1 MTVLIAGGGIG
12 GLTLALS
19 LHQIGIPAKVFESV
33 PVLKPLG
40 VGINVL
46 PHAVREL
53 IELGLLDQLNASG
66 VRTKELAFFSK
77 HGKPIWSEPRGLEAG
92 YKWPQFSIHR
102 GTLQQILLDAAT
114 ERLGADN
121 ILTSHHL
128 ADWSETSDSIRAD
141 FIDKATG
148 KPAGSYDGR
157 LLIAAD
163 GIHSAIREKLY
174 PQEGP
179 PIWNGRILW
188 RGITTSD
195 AFLSGR
201 TMIMAGH
208 EILKFVCYP
217 ISKEPDA
224 GGKFQI
230 NWVAERHMPPT
241 YQWRREDYN
250 RAANL
255 EEFLPWFADW
265 KFDWLDVP
273 GLIRNCPHAY
283 EYPLVDRDP
292 VDRWTF
298 GNVTLMGDAAHPMYP
313 IGSNGASQAILDA
326 RTITREILAHGPTR
340 TALAAYEA
348 ERRPATTELVKL
360 NRRNGPEQVMQM
372 VEERAPDGFKVVTD
386 VLSQRELEDI
396 AANYKRVAGFQVDG
410 LNAKPPIV
418 QARNPSS
425 RASSA
430 ESAALILLIPPPCGE
445 GGTLRAKRTTC
456 RVGDNFNAAVYNP
469 HPGLRFRTMLRIA
482 RARPT
487 LPAGEREQLLQPMCD
502 HLAHDIR
509 QRFVMQG
516 RDRHPAHAFWRA
528 GALRNGRGIN
538 HKLEREMREDVVDHA
553 ELAMPARNGFQ
564 QRRLRQC
571 DLVVLTRKPIRRR
584 HLGHAAEQAF
594 LGSGANQ
601 QLAAARYYER
611 RAAPQRASL
620 LRRLARKGFLIAAR

>member
-19 LHQIGIPAKVFESV
+19 LHQIGVAAKVFESV
-33 PVLKPLG
+33 PALKPLG

-53 IELGLLDQLNASG
+53 IELGLLEKLDAAG
-66 VRTKELAFFSK
+66 VRTKELAYFSK
-77 HGKPIWSEPRGLEAG
+77 HGKPIWSEPRGIEAG
-92 YKWPQFSIHR
+92 YKWPQFSVHR
-102 GTLQQILLDAAT
+102 GTLQQILLDAAI
-114 ERLGADN
+114 ERLGPEN

-128 ADWSETSDSIRAD
+128 SDWTETSGGVRAD

-148 KPAGSYDGR
+148 KPAGRYDGT

-163 GIHSAIREKLY
+163 GIHSRIREKLY

-188 RGITTSD
+188 RGITASD

-217 ISKEPDA
+217 ISKQPDA
-224 GGKFQI
+224 DGKYSI

-250 RAANL
+250 RTAKL

-273 GLIRNCPHAY
+273 GLIRNCPHSY

-292 VDRWTF
+292 IPQWTF
-298 GNVTLMGDAAHPMYP
+298 GRTTLLGDAAHPMYP

-326 RTITREILAHGPTR
+326 RVLTREILAQGQSPA
-340 TALAAYEA
+340 ALAAYEA
-348 ERRPATTELVKL
+348 ERRPATTDLVML

-372 VEERAPDGFKVVTD
+372 VEERAPDGYRIVTD
-386 VLSQRELEDI
+386 VLSQQELEDI
-396 AANYKRVAGFQVDG
+396 AANYKRVAGFQVEG

-418 QARNPSS
+418 PLAVA
-425 RASSA
+425 AS
-430 ESAALILLIPPPCGE
+430 
-445 GGTLRAKRTTC
+445 
-456 RVGDNFNAAVYNP
+456 
-469 HPGLRFRTMLRIA
+469 
-482 RARPT
+482 
-487 LPAGEREQLLQPMCD
+487 
-502 HLAHDIR
+502 
-509 QRFVMQG
+509 
-516 RDRHPAHAFWRA
+516 RA
-528 GALRNGRGIN
+528 GAG
-538 HKLEREMREDVVDHA
+538 
-553 ELAMPARNGFQ
+553 
-564 QRRLRQC
+564 
-571 DLVVLTRKPIRRR
+571 
-584 HLGHAAEQAF
+584 
-594 LGSGANQ
+594 
-601 QLAAARYYER
+601 
-611 RAAPQRASL
+611 
-620 LRRLARKGFLIAAR
+620 